1 MQRNLSG
8 MFFRFKPPEADK
20 FENWCFEDLPVQ
32 EQERIL
38 KEASPVF
45 AQGIT
50 LRLAECLKEVGDK
63 FEIGVE

>member
-8 MFFRFKPPEADK
+8 MYFRFKPPEATK
-20 FENWCFEDLPVQ
+20 FENWCFEDLPVP

-45 AQGIT
+45 AQGIA
-50 LRLAECLKEVGDK
+50 LRLAETLKEIGDK